1 MEALI
6 DFLLNN
12 YVWFL
17 IVCLVML
24 FALIG
29 YFVDS
34 NNPKVSKKKVIKP
47 IQNTEDNTFKVHP
60 SVEAYTNEDFDEP
73 LMK

>member
-1 MEALI
+1 MEVLI

-12 YVWFL
+12 YIWIL
-17 IVCLVML
+17 IVTLIIV

-29 YFVDS
+29 YLVDAS
-34 NNPKVSKKKVIKP
+34 STQTKKETVKP
-47 IQNTEDNTFKVHP
+47 IIKVENEQAKVHP
-60 SVEAYTNEDFDEP
+60 SMEAYTNEDFDEP